1 MRFGRIGL
9 AIWFFLSTTA
19 NAQDWHPVTGQAALT
34 EIVSDTRLEGTL
46 KDGVTGI
53 ARYDA
58 DGAATLE
65 AWGGTFKRRW
75 RIEGDD
81 KICVA
86 AGKESWC
93 TSFEQNASNPDEYR
107 ATRLDTSEQVV
118 FSLSGQTGSIGS
130 TAPADNMGGPVQP
143 SAEELA
149 LKLSNPTAP
158 VMTLGNNF
166 DFVVFDGDLDDAS
179 DETAFRYT
187 FQSVF
192 PFKRD
197 DGSSIFFRP
206 AIPIF
211 FGEPVP
217 DANGG
222 FDSVGTDLGDIGFD
236 LSYGFT
242 TDKGMILGAGVAGTL
257 PTATDDRLGKDLWG
271 LGPELL
277 VGKIGK
283 WGAVVGVLSHQWDV
297 AGSGDGSINTT
308 ALNYVYAIQLGG
320 GWQLSSA
327 PAISYNHDAEDG
339 QEWTVP
345 LGVGIA
351 RTMVLRGR
359 PWKFQAQYW
368 NYVERGD
375 VFAPEHQIRLSVSPV
390 VSAPWND

>member
-1 MRFGRIGL
+1 MKLSRYCLL
-9 AIWFFLSTTA
+9 ALAMAATSVH
-19 NAQDWHPVTGQAALT
+19 AQDWQPVTGEAALK

-46 KDGVTGI
+46 KGDVTGV
-53 ARYDA
+53 ARYNA
-58 DGAATLE
+58 DGTAVLE
-65 AWGGTFKRRW
+65 AWGGTFDRSW
-75 RIEGDD
+75 RIADNN
-81 KICVA
+81 KICVD
-86 AGKESWC
+86 AGNESWC
-93 TSFEQNASNPDEYR
+93 TSFEQNASNPDKYR
-107 ATRLDTSEQVV
+107 ATRLDTGEQVV
-118 FSLSGQTGSIGS
+118 FSVSGQTGSVAAA
-130 TAPADNMGGPVQP
+130 APADNSGGPAQP

-166 DFVVFDGDLDDAS
+166 DFVMFDGDLDGAG

-197 DGSSIFFRP
+197 DGSSVFFRP
-206 AIPIF
+206 AVPIF

-217 DANGG
+217 SAGGG
-222 FDSVGTDLGDIGFD
+222 FDSVGADLGDIGFD

-242 TDKGMILGAGVAGTL
+242 TDTGMILGGGLAGTL
-257 PTATDDRLGKDLWG
+257 PTATDDRLGKDLFG

-297 AGSGDGSINTT
+297 GGSGEGSINTT
-308 ALNYVYAIQLGG
+308 SLNYVYAFQLGG
-320 GWQLSSA
+320 GWQFASA
-327 PAISYNHDAEDG
+327 PAITYNHDAEDG

-351 RTMVLRGR
+351 RTMVLKGR
-359 PWKFQAQYW
+359 PWKFQLQYW

-375 VFAPEHQIRLSVSPV
+375 VFAPEHQIRFSASPV
-390 VSAPWND
+390 VSAPWNE

>member
-1 MRFGRIGL
+1 MKFHRTNP
-9 AIWFFLSTTA
+9 AICMLLSAAA
-19 NAQDWHPVTGQAALT
+19 NAQDWQPVTGQEALT

-46 KDGVTGI
+46 KGDVTGV
-53 ARYDA
+53 ARYNA
-58 DGAATLE
+58 DGTAVLE
-65 AWGGTFKRRW
+65 AWGGKFERRW
-75 RIEGDD
+75 RVENDD
-81 KICVA
+81 KICVE
-86 AGKESWC
+86 AGNESWC
-93 TSFEQNASNPDEYR
+93 TSIERNASDPDEYR
-107 ATRLDTSEQVV
+107 ATRLDKGEQVV
-118 FSLSGQTGSIGS
+118 FSLTGQEASAAS
-130 TAPADNMGGPVQP
+130 TAPADAAGGPAQP

-166 DFVVFDGDLDDAS
+166 DFVMFDGDLDGAS

-197 DGSSIFFRP
+197 DGSSIFVRP

-217 DANGG
+217 SAGGG

-236 LSYGFT
+236 LSYGLT
-242 TDKGMILGAGVAGTL
+242 TDTGMILGGGVAGTL
-257 PTATDDRLGKDLWG
+257 PTATDDRLGKNLFG

-283 WGAVVGVLSHQWDV
+283 WGAIVGVLSHQWDIG
-297 AGSGDGSINTT
+297 GSGDGSINTT
-308 ALNYVYAIQLGG
+308 SLNYVYAFQLGG
-320 GWQLSSA
+320 GWQFASA

-345 LGVGIA
+345 LGMGIS
-351 RTMVLRGR
+351 RTMVLKGR
-359 PWKFQAQYW
+359 PWKFQLQYW
-368 NYVERGD
+368 NYIERGD
-375 VFAPEHQIRLSVSPV
+375 VFAPEHQLRFSASPV
-390 VSAPWND
+390 VSAPWNE